1 MVNKLIS
8 LALRNRVLVLLLA
21 AGLFGWGV
29 YSLRRNPIDAI
40 PDLSENQVIVF
51 TEWSGRSPSAVTRDE
66 AVLLLRGRVA
76 EVVTGFEVGE
86 EPGA

>member
-1 MVNKLIS
+1 MPPIPSRATTSEGPRRDSEREHRDARLTRRWS
-8 LALRNRVLVLLLA
+8 ATAER
-21 AGLFGWGV
+21 FGSSHPGPV
-29 YSLRRNPIDAI
+29 TL
-40 PDLSENQVIVF
+40 
-51 TEWSGRSPSAVTRDE
+51 PSAVTRDE